1 MDISYKG
8 QWSLRNEINEASLI
22 VSLKGF
28 SGCGGVE
35 GTVGGGE
42 QGRQSLGKLAELR
55 KSPVEKELRK
65 KTKAARMSSIHYWRG
80 LSCTGR
86 NSQRSADF
94 LQCLL

>member
-1 MDISYKG
+1 MKQENGHQLQRTVIPEK
-8 QWSLRNEINEASLI
+8 QEINEASLI

-28 SGCGGVE
+28 SGCSCVCGGVE

-65 KTKAARMSSIHYWRG
+65 KTKAARMSSIHY
-80 LSCTGR
+80 
-86 NSQRSADF
+86 
-94 LQCLL
+94 